1 MRNYFYYI
9 TCLLFLFSCNNNST
23 KTEPLTTDQKFV
35 GNWIVVANNFTE
47 NRNDHSMDGI
57 IQPLTKMENSDE
69 TYSFKLYTG
78 NNLIL
83 SKQDENTLVGVN
95 AKMKAKYVDSTEHL
109 ILSIGKNS
117 TIEFKKLK

>member
-1 MRNYFYYI
+1 MRNYFYCI
-9 TCLLFLFSCNNNST
+9 TCLLFLFSCKNNST

-47 NRNDHSMDGI
+47 NQNDHSMDGI
-57 IQPLTKMENSDE
+57 IQPLTKMENSEE

-95 AKMKAKYVDSTEHL
+95 AKMEAKYVDSTEHL
-109 ILSIGKNS
+109 ILFIGKNS
-117 TIEFKKLK
+117 TMEFKKLK

>member
-1 MRNYFYYI
+1 
-9 TCLLFLFSCNNNST
+9 
-23 KTEPLTTDQKFV
+23 
-35 GNWIVVANNFTE
+35 
-47 NRNDHSMDGI
+47 
-57 IQPLTKMENSDE
+57 MENSDE